1 MSALSPSRDI
11 QAPVGRATLDLTSP
25 RGKSF
30 DGFSRLLINLLL
42 DSDGGLRR
50 IGGWDNPP
58 GGNGDLHDQLL
69 SSLDAPLPDPAST
82 LEIYNDPDN
91 VWFTV
96 GKGFGMAA
104 EARGGVPPYVWQW
117 FWWDGSAWLRIITS
131 GTAVAG
137 EILMLNADGAQSP
150 SLSFWGAELNR
161 SGQYKVGVKDQKS
174 DNLDPIV
181 WTSDDVYSQPG
192 TASTDVYDTAGV
204 APAFFLQPESRTVT
218 EGEPVSFW
226 VAANGSQT
234 ITYQW
239 QKYAGMAWGDM
250 PGETSDTLEIDP
262 AATSDATEYRC
273 VATNP
278 YGTATSDAA
287 TLEVNPASTA
297 YGDQSYHDA
306 TYLCGS
312 SVTRSFVIT
321 NPRADQTLTIVWQA
335 ATGLCSD
342 TVATPANTVI
352 APSGSAT
359 LPIPWNLTGCTETG
373 ESPDFRLVGVGTFSG
388 GATGFNVYL
397 TGETSNLCS

>member
-1 MSALSPSRDI
+1 MSALSPARDI

-30 DGFSRLLINLLL
+30 DGFSRLLVNILL
-42 DSDGGLRR
+42 DQDGGLRR

-69 SSLDAPLPDPAST
+69 AALDAPLPDPAST

-91 VWFTV
+91 AWFTV
-96 GKGFGMAA
+96 GKGFCMAA
-104 EARGGVPPYVWQW
+104 EARGGVPPYAWQW
-117 FWWDGSAWLRIITS
+117 FWWDGSAWLKIITS
-131 GTAVAG
+131 GTAGAG
-137 EILMLNADGAQSP
+137 EILMENADGAQSP

-161 SGQYKVGVKDQKS
+161 AGPYRAGVKDQKS
-174 DNLDPIV
+174 SGLDPAV
-181 WTSDDVYSQPG
+181 WSAGDVYSRQA
-192 TASTDVYDTAGV
+192 TASTDVYDTSGI
-204 APAFFLQPESRTVT
+204 APAFFVQPESRTIT
-218 EGEPVSFW
+218 EGDAVAFW
-226 VAANGSQT
+226 VAASGSAT

-239 QKYAGMAWGDM
+239 QKYSGMAWVDIL
-250 PGETSDTLEIDP
+250 GETSDSLEIAS
-262 AATSDATEYRC
+262 AALSDATEYRC

-278 YGTATSDAA
+278 HGTAASDPAA
-287 TLEVNPASTA
+287 LDVNPSSTA
-297 YGDQSYHDA
+297 YGDQQLNDS

-335 ATGLCSD
+335 ATGLCAN

-359 LPIPWNLTGCTETG
+359 LSIPWNLTGCTEIG
-373 ESPDFRLVGVGTFSG
+373 EAPDFTLAGVGTFSG